1 MPNTQFRLSMLSATV
16 TALFAPPLF
25 AAGAGQVDF
34 ATAGVNAIGPNGQS
48 RPLTRGSEIAP
59 GETIDTGTGRA
70 QLRFTD
76 GGFVSL
82 QPQTQFRIETY
93 GYDKDD
99 PKQNSI
105 VMNLLKGGLRTIT
118 GLIGKTNREGYK
130 LQTSTATVGIRGT
143 EFSIT
148 GFPDGSILFH
158 VADGAI
164 DVANQAG
171 SSTLNGGQSATV
183 SNQNSPPAKTDDKP
197 FLPPVVLGAQTQIPL
212 PTNAT
217 QDSQPAIAQTQPLL
231 TGTFAGQWRTAT
243 INTSSSNNPG
253 SNIQPPPDNGYGGA
267 LPTFTLSPSGHLTSF
282 GYGTPVGPNPTST
295 VMWSLGAAG
304 AQSYGNDGVMAW
316 GRWTG
321 GPTSYADSSGT
332 KDDATYPTTDPLHY
346 VVGLPVTNLPTSGS
360 ATYNMYGGTAP
371 SCSGPSCGAI
381 SVGMSVTVNF
391 GVNTGSFNLAVANS
405 GDGVKLAGS
414 GGLSFDR
421 SGVNFNGNAS
431 MSSSGAPIDYGYGSG
446 NVNGF
451 LAGPGASHAGAVY
464 NVNYSVAGNYT
475 TIVGAAA
482 LKK

>member
-1 MPNTQFRLSMLSATV
+1 
-16 TALFAPPLF
+16 
-25 AAGAGQVDF
+25 
-34 ATAGVNAIGPNGQS
+34 
-48 RPLTRGSEIAP
+48 
-59 GETIDTGTGRA
+59 
-70 QLRFTD
+70 
-76 GGFVSL
+76 
-82 QPQTQFRIETY
+82 
-93 GYDKDD
+93 
-99 PKQNSI
+99 
-105 VMNLLKGGLRTIT
+105 
-118 GLIGKTNREGYK
+118 
-130 LQTSTATVGIRGT
+130 VGIRGT

-171 SSTLNGGQSATV
+171 SSTVGGGQSATV

-217 QDSQPAIAQTQPLL
+217 QDSQAPIAASQPPLL
-231 TGTFAGQWRTAT
+231 TGTFSGQWVT
-243 INTSSSNNPG
+243 TSIS
-253 SNIQPPPDNGYGGA
+253 YGTNYGPTSGFS
-267 LPTFTLSPSGHLTSF
+267 PTFTLSPSGHLTSF
-282 GYGTPVGPNPTST
+282 GYGSAVGSPPLNL
-295 VMWSLGAAG
+295 VSLGAAG
-304 AQSYGNDGVMAW
+304 VQSYGNDGVMAW

-321 GPTSYADSSGT
+321 GPTTFTDSNGTRDDLTYAAS
-332 KDDATYPTTDPLHY
+332 DPLHY

-414 GGLSFDR
+414 GSLGFDR
-421 SGVNFNGNAS
+421 SGVNFNGFTP
-431 MSSSGAPIDYGYGSG
+431 MTSSGAPIDSGYGG
-446 NVNGF
+446 VVGF

-464 NVNYSVAGNYT
+464 NVNYKATGAT
-475 TIVGAAA
+475 GPTAIVGAAA
-482 LKK
+482 LKQ